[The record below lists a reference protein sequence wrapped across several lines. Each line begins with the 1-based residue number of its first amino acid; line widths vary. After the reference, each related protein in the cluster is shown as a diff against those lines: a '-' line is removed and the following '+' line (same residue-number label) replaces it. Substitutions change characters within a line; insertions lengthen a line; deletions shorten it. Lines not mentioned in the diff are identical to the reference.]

1 MTHPEPARS
10 AETVITDQ
18 DRTEGSPFRH
28 PVTAAVMCLPAILL
42 LTGIP
47 LSCHASTSPDLP
59 TYDELLFAEL
69 KREPS
74 MGSSASGGRKKN
86 RGSRTP
92 ALVPLPV
99 DLPEDDSESEQDS
112 EEAPPGERWKQYL
125 GSEDSLSVGETSN
138 GSLQNGRLMPWE
150 GPGFVRKNDKAP
162 YGTNETVAILLWA
175 FEEMTRLYPGT
186 VPAVVGDLSA
196 ERGGRLPPHASH
208 RSGRDVDI
216 GYYQIGN
223 VQQKQ
228 FAGCPPE
235 KLDADKTWT
244 LLELL
249 LATGQVEYFFID
261 RILQRPLYD
270 EAAQRGWAEED
281 LQLMFEAPLGSRKR
295 KGIIRH
301 TPGHRHHV
309 HVRFVCPEGDEDCR

>member
-1 MTHPEPARS
+1 
-10 AETVITDQ
+10 
-18 DRTEGSPFRH
+18 
-28 PVTAAVMCLPAILL
+28 MCLLALSL

-47 LSCHASTSPDLP
+47 ASCHASTSPDLP

-74 MGSSASGGRKKN
+74 HGHNASAGRKKK
-86 RGSRTP
+86 REPRTP
-92 ALVPLPV
+92 ALAPLPA
-99 DLPEDDSESEQDS
+99 DLPEDDSESEQDRK
-112 EEAPPGERWKQYL
+112 EAPLGERWKAYL
-125 GSEDSLSVGETSN
+125 APEDSHSVGEASN
-138 GSLQNGRLMPWE
+138 GSLRNGRLLPWE

-196 ERGGRLPPHASH
+196 EQGGRLPPHSSH

-223 VQQKQ
+223 DLQKQ
-228 FAGCPPE
+228 FAGCPPD
-235 KLDADKTWT
+235 KLDTDKTWT

-261 RILQRPLYD
+261 RTLQRPLYD
-270 EAAQRGWAEED
+270 EAAQRGWTEED
-281 LQLMFEAPLGSRKR
+281 LQLLFEAPLGGRQR
-295 KGIIRH
+295 KGTIRH

-309 HVRFVCPEGDEDCR
+309 HVRFVCPEGDQDCR